1 MTEIEKKEK
10 EVEQIYKNIELIA
23 SGIYKK
29 IERSKNDKN
38 KRKKI
43 NTKK

>member
-1 MTEIEKKEK
+1 MTEIKKKEK

-29 IERSKNDKN
+29 IN
-38 KRKKI
+38 KKAKK
-43 NTKK
+43 K